1 MKKALLFWGSAL
13 LIAAFLVTGCGDVKN
28 PENPISSV
36 DWDAHQT
43 WWYPI
48 GVPVQSAPG
57 GHYLINRRKNRLEYW
72 DLQTG
77 VIVPLCGKA
86 ECTHEDSD
94 CNAYLEPGI
103 DPRFLMYQKDGVYI
117 VGDFWQGKEAVSALF
132 REDLDGGGWE
142 IVTYMQNMR
151 ITGENGYSGVIG
163 NPKADHGW
171 LYYVYNEPCLLYT
184 SRCV

>member
-77 VIVPLCGKA
+77 VIVPLSLIHISKPIKPMI
-86 ECTHEDSD
+86 SD
-94 CNAYLEPGI
+94 IRISFLPAARRGGACRREFQIVQMSGTGGRRTGRRQDQDELQSSARRRRQPRLPLPAVPRRPG
-103 DPRFLMYQKDGVYI
+103 R
-117 VGDFWQGKEAVSALF
+117 
-132 REDLDGGGWE
+132 R
-142 IVTYMQNMR
+142 
-151 ITGENGYSGVIG
+151 
-163 NPKADHGW
+163 
-171 LYYVYNEPCLLYT
+171 
-184 SRCV
+184 